1 MSTLRLIAPLRL
13 AGILLILLAMAL
25 SVVAVEEK
33 QQDPTEPIKNLQ
45 FQSAD
50 IRSVLSFLA
59 DYGGV
64 NVVVAPTVQGTVTIR
79 LSDVEWRTAM
89 EIIARTYGLAV
100 VDEGDRYL
108 RVLLEEDYREEVTER
123 EKHLQ
128 QQRELVGLQTR
139 IVEISNSTAQDI
151 VAAVEGLMTDRG
163 SATADP
169 QSNSIIVQEVPSNIE
184 EVIGYIRELDRP
196 SRQIKISAQLLEVFT
211 EDLDE
216 LGVDWTA
223 TGTYTT
229 ESGRTFDQTFNNF
242 GDRITDAAGNYKVFA
257 VQHGWSVDAVVEA
270 IVQSDKGRIIAHPEI
285 TTVDNKEAKIQMGQK
300 IPVKQFDEAGNVVI
314 KFEEVGTILTVT
326 PHITAEDQILMNLEP
341 ERSTYQFD
349 PNGVIINTSNAK
361 TNVIVNNGQTAVI
374 GGLTTQ
380 DEVKSEVGL
389 PILKDIPLLGY
400 LFRYTQI
407 RNENRD
413 LIIFVTPTIVEGN
426 LAASERTP
434 AKVDE
439 EG

>member
-1 MSTLRLIAPLRL
+1 L
-13 AGILLILLAMAL
+13 AGIPLILLAMAF
-25 SVVAVEEK
+25 SVPAVE

-45 FQSAD
+45 FQSAE

-64 NVVVAPTVQGTVTIR
+64 NVVVAPKVQGTVTIR
-79 LSDVEWRTAM
+79 LRDVEWRTAM

-108 RVLLEEDYREEVTER
+108 RVLLAEDYREEVTER
-123 EKHLQ
+123 EKHLA
-128 QQRELVGLQTR
+128 QQREMVGLETR
-139 IVEISNSTAQDI
+139 IIEISNSTAQDI
-151 VAAVEGLMTDRG
+151 VTAVKGLMTARG
-163 SATADP
+163 TATADK
-169 QSNSIIVQEVPSNIE
+169 QSNSIIIQEVPTNID
-184 EVIGYIRELDRP
+184 EVIRYIRELDRP
-196 SRQIKISAQLLEVFT
+196 SRQIKISAQLLEVYT
-211 EDLDE
+211 EDLRE
-216 LGVDWTA
+216 LGIDWSA
-223 TGTYTT
+223 SGTYRS
-229 ESGRTFDQTFNNF
+229 ESGRTYDQSLSSF
-242 GDRITDAAGNYKVFA
+242 GNRVADAAGQYRVFA
-257 VQHGWSVDAVVEA
+257 TQHGWNVDAVVEA
-270 IVQSDKGRIIAHPEI
+270 IVQTGKGRIVAHPEI

-326 PHITAEDQILMNLEP
+326 PHITAENQILMDLAP

-380 DEVKSEVGL
+380 DEVRTEVGL
-389 PILKDIPLLGY
+389 PVLKDIPVLGH
-400 LFRYTQI
+400 LFRYTNI

-413 LIIFVTPTIVEGN
+413 LLIFVTPTIVEGN
-426 LAASERTP
+426 LAAAERKP
-434 AKVDE
+434 VGMDK

>member
-1 MSTLRLIAPLRL
+1 
-13 AGILLILLAMAL
+13 MAL

-229 ESGRTFDQTFNNF
+229 ESGRTIDQTFNNF

-257 VQHGWSVDAVVEA
+257 VQRGWSVDAVVEA

-326 PHITAEDQILMNLEP
+326 PHITAEDQILMNLQP

-434 AKVDE
+434 AEVDK